1 MFLSQCGVKKEEE
14 KKIDPLKIRG
24 KSFLSPTQERK
35 NIIIVLITARKNK
48 YH

>member
-14 KKIDPLKIRG
+14 KKIDPKIRG

-35 NIIIVLITARKNK
+35 TSSSSS
-48 YH
+48 